1 MSGYYDKAMITAQQT
16 VLACLIIFML
26 YWFISAGS
34 VKPIQETKGW
44 LSGNWYSILLVAGFL
59 FFVIFKYMAR
69 KGLPVSI
76 MLSLLIPHIMVIN
89 DLSVILAVTGLAV
102 AIIAR
107 RKLAKNW
114 SGAVAIK
121 SNHELITTGLYRYIR
136 HPIYTGVLTL
146 ALGVLLSF
154 GTLGACVG
162 VLIIVATIILKL
174 RDEEKILASHFA
186 EQYLEYKKRT
196 QVLIPFVW

>member
-1 MSGYYDKAMITAQQT
+1 MITVQQI
-16 VLACLIIFML
+16 VFACLIIFMF
-26 YWFISAGS
+26 YWFISARS

-44 LSGNWYSILLVAGFL
+44 LAGNWYSILLVIGFL
-59 FFVIFKYMAR
+59 LMAPL
-69 KGLPVSI
+69 KFMTKIGLSVSAN
-76 MLSLLIPHIMVIN
+76 SPLLIPHILIISI
-89 DLSVILAVTGLAV
+89 LSAILAMTGLIV
-102 AIIAR
+102 AISAR
-107 RKLAKNW
+107 RTLAANW

-121 SNHELITTGLYRYIR
+121 SEHELVTTGLYHYVR

-162 VLIIVATIILKL
+162 FLIIVAAIILKL

-186 EQYLEYKKRT
+186 EQYLHYRKRT
-196 QVLIPFVW
+196 KILIPFVW